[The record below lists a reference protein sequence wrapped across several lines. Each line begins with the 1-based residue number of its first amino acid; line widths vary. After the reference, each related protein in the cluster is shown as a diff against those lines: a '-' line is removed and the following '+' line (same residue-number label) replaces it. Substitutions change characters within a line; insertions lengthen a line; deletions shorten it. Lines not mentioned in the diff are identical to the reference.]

1 MRETVPSSRANA
13 TSRRAA
19 RAMATAEDDGYDS
32 DGCRFSCEPTEER
45 RALERARRAWSS
57 ADDGTR
63 AFWAKTRATWSQTTQ
78 CVEIA
83 VSMPVDTRAEDIS
96 VDIQTTRLVVRV
108 RWHGE
113 VRALT
118 GPLRRRCRADESVW
132 TLSSSARECELLISL
147 AKDDAGADAPPWS
160 GVIEGGSCSKS
171 PTEVLS
177 DMVRADEPY
186 PDADELCVETKALVH
201 TMRERYGAL
210 ARGEMHDP
218 EDAWD
223 VRFGV
228 SLEKNAHV

>member
-1 MRETVPSSRANA
+1 
-13 TSRRAA
+13 
-19 RAMATAEDDGYDS
+19 MATAEDDGYDS

-132 TLSSSARECELLISL
+132 TLSSSAREFELLISL

-171 PTEVLS
+171 PTEALS

-186 PDADELCVETKALVH
+186 PDADELCVETHKGKSARPPTSHAHASSRSRARVH
-201 TMRERYGAL
+201 
-210 ARGEMHDP
+210 H
-218 EDAWD
+218 
-223 VRFGV
+223 VRHRPRSRSRLPRRV
-228 SLEKNAHV
+228 RRRR

>member
-1 MRETVPSSRANA
+1 
-13 TSRRAA
+13 
-19 RAMATAEDDGYDS
+19 MATAEDDGYDS

-63 AFWAKTRATWSQTTQ
+63 AFWTKTRATWSQTTQ

-147 AKDDAGADAPPWS
+147 AKDDAGADA
-160 GVIEGGSCSKS
+160 
-171 PTEVLS
+171 
-177 DMVRADEPY
+177 RADGVADRLEPLRRGRR
-186 PDADELCVETKALVH
+186 DEVRRRIERAVEHSDSDRSELGHAVVV
-201 TMRERYGAL
+201 E
-210 ARGEMHDP
+210 
-218 EDAWD
+218 
-223 VRFGV
+223 
-228 SLEKNAHV
+228 

>member
-1 MRETVPSSRANA
+1 
-13 TSRRAA
+13 
-19 RAMATAEDDGYDS
+19 MATAEDDGYDS

-63 AFWAKTRATWSQTTQ
+63 AFWTKTRATWSQTTQ

-132 TLSSSARECELLISL
+132 TLSSSRGLPLQAVRDTAQKTRKTSNGCKCRITKLDCKRLAGRRPTIRAWTTPIARRLLDYSSTR
-147 AKDDAGADAPPWS
+147 ARTAAG
-160 GVIEGGSCSKS
+160 
-171 PTEVLS
+171 
-177 DMVRADEPY
+177 
-186 PDADELCVETKALVH
+186 CVGQ
-201 TMRERYGAL
+201 RCGRC
-210 ARGEMHDP
+210 
-218 EDAWD
+218 
-223 VRFGV
+223 
-228 SLEKNAHV
+228 